1 MSAAAFL
8 RRLCAWIRRSQTRLA
23 DQAGIAQAK
32 WLATDVNE
40 YRENCTEFIKK
51 AEATLGYPIFV
62 KPANAGSSVGI
73 TKAHDESELREA
85 LEKAFSC
92 DRKAVLE
99 EFVDGFEVECAVIG
113 NYKPMASCIGQII
126 SCNEFYDYTAKYVSD
141 SRLLIPAE
149 LPEDKQ
155 NEVRKE
161 AVRAFKTLG
170 CTGLSRVDFFVRKS
184 DGRVMFNEI
193 NTIPGFTSISM
204 YPKLMEQ
211 SGVPYPKLLDKLFKL
226 AAEIKEDK

>member
-1 MSAAAFL
+1 MVGSKNLPSRF
-8 RRLCAWIRRSQTRLA
+8 TRVDFPA
-23 DQAGIAQAK
+23 PVSPTIA
-32 WLATDVNE
+32 T
-40 YRENCTEFIKK
+40 F
-51 AEATLGYPIFV
+51 
-62 KPANAGSSVGI
+62 
-73 TKAHDESELREA
+73 
-85 LEKAFSC
+85 
-92 DRKAVLE
+92 
-99 EFVDGFEVECAVIG
+99 
-113 NYKPMASCIGQII
+113 
-126 SCNEFYDYTAKYVSD
+126 
-141 SRLLIPAE
+141 IPAE

>member
-1 MSAAAFL
+1 
-8 RRLCAWIRRSQTRLA
+8 
-23 DQAGIAQAK
+23 
-32 WLATDVNE
+32 
-40 YRENCTEFIKK
+40 
-51 AEATLGYPIFV
+51 
-62 KPANAGSSVGI
+62 
-73 TKAHDESELREA
+73 
-85 LEKAFSC
+85 
-92 DRKAVLE
+92 
-99 EFVDGFEVECAVIG
+99 
-113 NYKPMASCIGQII
+113 MASCIGQII

>member
-1 MSAAAFL
+1 MCRNRKLQADGVL
-8 RRLCAWIRRSQTRLA
+8 RRR
-23 DQAGIAQAK
+23 
-32 WLATDVNE
+32 
-40 YRENCTEFIKK
+40 
-51 AEATLGYPIFV
+51 
-62 KPANAGSSVGI
+62 
-73 TKAHDESELREA
+73 
-85 LEKAFSC
+85 
-92 DRKAVLE
+92 
-99 EFVDGFEVECAVIG
+99 
-113 NYKPMASCIGQII
+113 II

-155 NEVRKE
+155 NEVRNE